1 MTDQSVSNWMP
12 AMATRPSKQRKGS
25 GGKPRGRSAGV
36 LGSAPAPR
44 GGVSVAA
51 APASV
56 DASPRAQKTAA
67 TRHAIISAALDEFSV
82 RGFAATRLDDVAERA
97 GVAKGTI
104 YVHFADKEALFQE
117 IVRTMVVPLVM
128 NLKAQPPDNVPTRAV
143 IEHLIT
149 TFVREIYGT
158 RRREIV
164 RLIMTEGP
172 HFPALAEFYYRE
184 VVERG
189 VTGMRALMTR
199 AAARGELPND
209 ALIRFPHL
217 MIAPLMLSIV
227 WSGLFE
233 RFAPLDVPGL
243 AKAHLDLIFGKEGAS

>member
-1 MTDQSVSNWMP
+1 MAKGKGERPGRTKP
-12 AMATRPSKQRKGS
+12 AVGESRRAA
-25 GGKPRGRSAGV
+25 SAAAVPADGT
-36 LGSAPAPR
+36 APA
-44 GGVSVAA
+44 
-51 APASV
+51 APSA
-56 DASPRAQKTAA
+56 RAQKAAA
-67 TRHAIISAALDEFSV
+67 TRQAIVSAALDEFSA
-82 RGFAATRLDDVAERA
+82 RGFAAARLDDVAERA

-128 NLKAQPPDNVPTRAV
+128 NLKALPPDNVPTRAV
-143 IEHLIT
+143 IEHLVA

-172 HFPALAEFYYRE
+172 RFPALAEFYYRE

-189 VTGMRALMTR
+189 VAGMRALMTR
-199 AAARGELPND
+199 AVARGELPND
-209 ALIRFPHL
+209 ALVRFPHL

-233 RFAPLDVPGL
+233 RFAPLDVPAL
-243 AKAHLDLIFGKEGAS
+243 VRAHLDLIFGKEGAS